1 MDTSNLMF
9 PKPKDLKKDKIDKP
23 VYYHMK
29 NKSSKR
35 AKATDI
41 PMKVKKKVY
50 ERDNGLCIICGKRG
64 APNSHYISRNDGGL
78 GIPEN
83 VVTMCEN
90 CHHNFDNG
98 KDEILKENIRKK
110 VKKYLKRQYGTSWN
124 EEKLIYRKGG
134 FK

>member
-1 MDTSNLMF
+1 MDTSKLMF
-9 PKPKDLKKDKIDKP
+9 PKPKDKEKKKEKKI
-23 VYYHMK
+23 YHMK
-29 NKSSKR
+29 NRSSKR

-50 ERDNGLCIICGKRG
+50 ERDNGLCVICGKRG
-64 APNSHYISRNDGGL
+64 APNSHYISRNNGGL

-98 KDEILKENIRKK
+98 KDEILKENMRKK